1 MIDSREIKDL
11 NPVLQRGATEFLKRC
26 EAVGL
31 EVKITQ
37 TFRDAEYQNY
47 LYAQGRSTEGS
58 IVTNAKGGQSY
69 HNFGLAFD
77 ICKNIK
83 GQEYSDLGFFKKCG
97 EIWSEMGGMWGG
109 NFESFTD
116 NPHFEFTNGLST
128 TELSSGKVLSES
140 VKMKWEDS
148 IVTKSKFLVDGVET
162 EFNVILYENK
172 NYVELRELSKLGI
185 EVTYDS
191 IMKIPVLKTK

>member
-1 MIDSREIKDL
+1 MVNSRDIKDL

-26 EAVGL
+26 KDRGL
-31 EVKITQ
+31 EVLITQ
-37 TFRDAEYQNY
+37 TLRDVEYQNY
-47 LYAQGRSTEGS
+47 LYEQGRTTEGK
-58 IVTNAKGGQSY
+58 IVTNARGGESY

-83 GQEYSDLGFFKKCG
+83 GQEYSDLSFFKKCG
-97 EIWSEMGGMWGG
+97 EVWTEMGGVWGG
-109 NFESFTD
+109 NFEGFVD

-128 TELSSGKVLSES
+128 SELSSGKVLAEN
-140 VKMKWEDS
+140 VKMKWEES
-148 IVTKSKFLVDGVET
+148 LVTKEKFLVDGVET

-185 EVTYDS
+185 AVDYDS
-191 IMKIPVLKTK
+191 ERKMPVVRTN